1 MCCSLMKDW
10 IQIEEYTAQRKRYLE
25 QVAFAD
31 SSRASALAS
40 ACAAPVEQLLH
51 NFMQVDSTS
60 YSVCCD
66 GAGANGPGGQ
76 GLVVVAEF
84 SVAASLEPPSRILL
98 LNIQSLPPLQLQ
110 QL

>member
-1 MCCSLMKDW
+1 MKDW

-66 GAGANGPGGQ
+66 VAGANGQCCQ
-76 GLVVVAEF
+76 GLVVVEELA
-84 SVAASLEPPSRILL
+84 VATSLEPPSRKRP
-98 LNIQSLPPLQLQ
+98 LNIQPLPPPQLQ